1 MVFWAVTL
9 FTANIAGEH
18 GASIFRTKVC
28 GGKIQSM
35 LHYKG
40 CMKGRHSTNGRT
52 DGDQM
57 GPTGTVGKGKALF
70 RATVDKKWGD
80 SPFKD
85 LEYTSQEETRT
96 VRKQSLSE
104 PICTE
109 NGERGKG
116 SLSSISQANRV
127 STEKKL
133 WAGQLA

>member
-1 MVFWAVTL
+1 
-9 FTANIAGEH
+9 
-18 GASIFRTKVC
+18 
-28 GGKIQSM
+28 
-35 LHYKG
+35 
-40 CMKGRHSTNGRT
+40 MKGSHSTYGRT
-52 DGDQM
+52 DGAHM
-57 GPTGTVGKGKALF
+57 WPTGTVGKGKALF
-70 RATVDKKWGD
+70 RATADKKWGD

-127 STEKKL
+127 STEKML
-133 WAGQLA
+133 CAGLLA

>member
-1 MVFWAVTL
+1 MEEQMELRWGL
-9 FTANIAGEH
+9 QE
-18 GASIFRTKVC
+18 
-28 GGKIQSM
+28 QWE
-35 LHYKG
+35 
-40 CMKGRHSTNGRT
+40 KGRPSS
-52 DGDQM
+52 
-57 GPTGTVGKGKALF
+57 V
-70 RATVDKKWGD
+70 TVDKKWGD

-109 NGERGKG
+109 NGETGKG